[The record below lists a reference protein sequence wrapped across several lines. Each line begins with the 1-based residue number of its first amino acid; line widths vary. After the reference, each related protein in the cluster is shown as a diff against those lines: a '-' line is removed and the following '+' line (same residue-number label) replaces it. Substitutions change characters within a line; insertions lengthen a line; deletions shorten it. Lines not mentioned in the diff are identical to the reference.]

1 MDSSSA
7 HGGAEGLKYTDSNAP
22 KAKATSNND
31 NNTYDSAPKRH
42 DAANTSELVKNRS
55 TLQVAFM
62 SFVLASIPYGLSTT
76 FIYPLYN
83 GGPVTIIW
91 GWLAVSL
98 IIICVAASLGEIT
111 SVYPT
116 AGGVYYQTF
125 MLSPP
130 RWRKL
135 AAWTCGWAYVAGNIL
150 ITLAVNFGSTTFLV
164 GCINVFESELGTG
177 TLASETY
184 QQFLIF
190 VAITLLCNAVSAFG
204 NKWLPLLDICPLV
217 PEVVAV
223 IHG

>member
-1 MDSSSA
+1 MDSSSV
-7 HGGAEGLKYTDSNAP
+7 HGGLEGLKNTDSHAQ
-22 KAKATSNND
+22 KAKLASDIVND
-31 NNTYDSAPKRH
+31 NYDGTPKRQH
-42 DAANTSELVKNRS
+42 TAETPELVKNRS

-164 GCINVFESELGTG
+164 GCINVFESEIGTG

-190 VAITLLCNAVSAFG
+190 VAITLVCNAVSAFG
-204 NKWLPLLDICPLV
+204 NRWLPLLDICSLV
-217 PEVVAV
+217 PKSVAL
-223 IHG
+223 IHN